1 MSPLPPRFASIILTF
16 ASLFHQST
24 WRYAQQLLV
33 GAILAPGIRTVASV
47 LRSLGQG
54 RERHFVNYHRVLNRA
69 PWSPREASR
78 RLVRLLLATFVPDG
92 PLVFGIDDT
101 LERRHGRRIRAK
113 GVFHDTVRSRGA
125 QRVTTPGLRWL
136 SVMLLAPIPWAQ
148 RVWALP
154 VLTALAPNARYHA
167 ARGVRHK
174 SLTDWARQLL
184 QQLARWCRV
193 LAPERPRIVVADA
206 TFATLELLA
215 ALAPS
220 WTCITRVRLDLALYA
235 PAPPRRPGT
244 RGAPRKKGARLPGL
258 ATVLRE
264 PATRWQRVTV
274 AGWYGNTTRPIELTT
289 GTGVWYSSGKPV
301 VPLRWVLV
309 RDPAGRFE
317 PQALLATDPTLPP
330 VALVQYFVRRWQ
342 VEVTFEEARRHL
354 GLETQRQWSD
364 RAIARTTPVLLSLF
378 SLVTVCATRLA
389 QANALP
395 VQRTAWYP
403 KGLPTFS
410 DALAAVRRECW
421 RQMDFSTSFHLRDPR
436 KLPNAIYRAVIE
448 PLLYAT

>member
-1 MSPLPPRFASIILTF
+1 MPAP
-16 ASLFHQST
+16 ASL
-24 WRYAQQLLV
+24 WA
-33 GAILAPGIRTVASV
+33 
-47 LRSLGQG
+47 
-54 RERHFVNYHRVLNRA
+54 
-69 PWSPREASR
+69 
-78 RLVRLLLATFVPDG
+78 RL
-92 PLVFGIDDT
+92 
-101 LERRHGRRIRAK
+101 
-113 GVFHDTVRSRGA
+113 
-125 QRVTTPGLRWL
+125 
-136 SVMLLAPIPWAQ
+136 
-148 RVWALP
+148 
-154 VLTALAPNARYHA
+154 LTALGRRLIDRRERVCPRFQLRREIERLDSRARRAADEELRLSLRHRLDGRGDVVVELPEAIRLTAAPAKLP
-167 ARGVRHK
+167 ARG
-174 SLTDWARQLL
+174 D
-184 QQLARWCRV
+184 
-193 LAPERPRIVVADA
+193 E
-206 TFATLELLA
+206 
-215 ALAPS
+215 
-220 WTCITRVRLDLALYA
+220 
-235 PAPPRRPGT
+235 
-244 RGAPRKKGARLPGL
+244 
-258 ATVLRE
+258 
-264 PATRWQRVTV
+264 
-274 AGWYGNTTRPIELTT
+274 
-289 GTGVWYSSGKPV
+289 
-301 VPLRWVLV
+301 
-309 RDPAGRFE
+309 RFE